1 LTDTL
6 HLVRKLAARDDLNDV
21 EQSLLSR
28 LIAKQVT
35 YAAGEVIVP
44 EGVRQTHSQLL
55 LSGLAAR
62 STQMADGRRQITELH
77 VPGDFVD
84 LHSFLLKRLEH
95 DVIALTPVRTG
106 WAPHERVAALTE
118 EAPHLT
124 RMLWLSTLIDAAI
137 HREWIVSAGRRSALQ
152 QIGCLFCEVWTRFDV
167 VGLAEGD
174 RCPLP
179 LTQIQLA
186 DVCGLT
192 AVHVNRVLRD
202 LRGEGLVI
210 WARGELILP
219 DRARLAARVGF
230 DPGYLALEREPR

>member
-1 LTDTL
+1 MTNTL
-6 HLVRKLAARDDLNDV
+6 HLVRKLEARDNLDDL
-21 EQSLLSR
+21 ERSLLSG
-28 LIAKQVT
+28 LIAKEVT
-35 YAAGEVIVP
+35 YAAGEVIVR

-62 STQMADGRRQITELH
+62 SKQMADGRRQITELH

-106 WAPHERVAALTE
+106 RAPHEQIARLTE
-118 EAPHLT
+118 QAPHLT

-152 QIGCLFCEVWTRFDV
+152 QIGCLFCELWTRYDV
-167 VGLAEGD
+167 VGLTQGD

-186 DVCGLT
+186 DACGLT
-192 AVHVNRVLRD
+192 PVHVNRMLQELRT
-202 LRGEGLVI
+202 EGLVI
-210 WARGELILP
+210 WRHGELVLP
-219 DRARLAARVGF
+219 DRARLAARAGF
-230 DPGYLALEREPR
+230 DPAYLLLEREPR